1 MQEDLTILLEW
12 LNANGISEFFEN
24 EIRPCVPEIN
34 KQSDKSLSGVANA
47 LVKQQNEIK
56 RLNFMY
62 GNYKE
67 IRNSA
72 DNINSIDKLIEA
84 INNLENYSN
93 FRKAANNTVIIDGNT
108 ISKILIINDFPN
120 DEDDVS
126 GHIFSGSNG
135 KLLAKI
141 FESIRIKLSDL
152 CFINLFFWRLPG
164 NRMPIVEE
172 LEICKPFVEKLIS
185 LVNPELLVFCGNYGV
200 STLLET
206 NKTISNI
213 RGKILNYSN
222 CYMYHDIKSIAIFGP
237 HLILK
242 NKLKKKDLWEDLLSF
257 SVIFP

>member
-12 LNANGISEFFEN
+12 LNVNGISELFEN
-24 EIRPCVPEIN
+24 EIKPCIPEIN
-34 KQSDKSLSGVANA
+34 KQSDKSISGVANA
-47 LVKQQNEIK
+47 LVRQQNEIK

-72 DNINSIDKLIEA
+72 DNINNIDKLIEI

-93 FRKAANNTVIIDGNT
+93 FRKTANNTVVIDGKT
-108 ISKILIINDFPN
+108 SSKILIINDFPN
-120 DEDDVS
+120 DEDDIS

-141 FESIRIKLSDL
+141 FESIRVKLYDL

-164 NRMPIVEE
+164 NRIPIIEE

-200 STLLET
+200 STLLEK
-206 NKTISNI
+206 NMTISNI
-213 RGKILNYSN
+213 RGKIINYSN
-222 CYMYHDIKSIAIFGP
+222 CYLYRDIKSIAIFNP
-237 HLILK
+237 YLMLK
-242 NKLKKKDLWEDLLSF
+242 NRLKKKDIWEDLLNF
-257 SVIFP
+257 SYLFQ